1 MNIKDYSGEFRIKDY
16 TGKFS
21 KKLTLAVTSILFLVI
36 TEWFGFFIEYEKL
49 LSIVG
54 IVITYL
60 IAQGVI
66 DVKKEANKNKGL

>member
-1 MNIKDYSGEFRIKDY
+1 MNIKHY

-21 KKLTLAVTSILFLVI
+21 KKLTLAVTSVLFLVI
-36 TEWFGFFIEYEKL
+36 TELFGFYIEYEKL
-49 LSIVG
+49 LSITG

-66 DVKKEANKNKGL
+66 DVKKEANKKKGL